1 LADRLQF
8 NFSQTFPGAIW
19 STLVVPQQNL
29 LILEVRDE
37 DKREVRFS
45 AFDYLQ
51 NSFRWKDL
59 LLEEPWWIG
68 LTAVSE
74 NILLLHLYQNT
85 ENPDEKSLMA
95 FDILK
100 QKVLWHL
107 KDFAFSY
114 LEGNA
119 VVGMQSKPEILA
131 RTLDLR
137 TGEVIPD
144 SHNKNPLSGNISA
157 IKPFQY
163 VEGHAYFDTVKSF
176 LAIKLNIEPVSSVEY
191 VEYNSLIFI
200 SYYVKEEGLVN
211 YLVVFDETG
220 TLVAKEKLGD
230 QLKGI
235 GFETFFIL
243 AGCLIFVRNRG
254 ELVSY
259 RIV

>member
-1 LADRLQF
+1 MADRLQF
-8 NFSQTFPGAIW
+8 NFSQTFQGAIW
-19 STLVVPQQNL
+19 STLVASQQNL

-45 AFDYLQ
+45 AFDYVQ

-59 LLEEPWWIG
+59 LLEESWWIS

-74 NILLLHLYQNT
+74 NILLFHLYQNT

-95 FDILK
+95 FDILE
-100 QKVLWHL
+100 QKILWHV

-114 LEGNA
+114 LQDNA
-119 VVGMQSKPEILA
+119 VVGVQSKPELLD

-137 TGEVIPD
+137 TGEVIAIND
-144 SHNKNPLSGNISA
+144 NKNPLPGNISA

-176 LAIKLNIEPVSSVEY
+176 LAIKLNIEPVSSIEY

-200 SYYVKEEGLVN
+200 SYHIKEQGLTN